1 VNYFKTKRVKEERS
15 NSLSQR
21 NSDWLEGRVSVAT
34 GPPVLIADD
43 SESDIFFLLRA
54 FSASRVKN
62 PVYVVRS
69 GAEAIQYLAGEGKF
83 SNRARFPMPKIVF
96 LDLKM
101 PPPDGLEVLQ
111 WKEKRKD
118 FTRMLWVAMSNFD
131 VVKTI
136 NEAYAAGATTFLTK
150 PLDGADVK
158 NLIDAFEEYW
168 TINETQG
175 PHEIVATN
183 VSDKR

>member
-1 VNYFKTKRVKEERS
+1 M
-15 NSLSQR
+15 
-21 NSDWLEGRVSVAT
+21 SVAT
-34 GPPVLIADD
+34 GPAVLIADD

-83 SNRARFPMPKIVF
+83 ANRTRFPMPKIVF
-96 LDLKM
+96 LDMKM
-101 PPPDGLEVLQ
+101 PPPDGLEVLR
-111 WKEKRKD
+111 WKETQRN

-136 NEAYAAGATTFLTK
+136 NGAYAAGATTFLTK

-158 NLIDAFEEYW
+158 NLIEAFDEYW
-168 TINETQG
+168 TINDTAG
-175 PHEIVATN
+175 PHEVIATTVTGN
-183 VSDKR
+183 P

>member
-1 VNYFKTKRVKEERS
+1 VKEDRS

-34 GPPVLIADD
+34 GPSVLIADD

-54 FSASRVKN
+54 FSTSRVKN

-83 SNRARFPMPKIVF
+83 QNRARFPLPKIVF

-101 PPPDGLEVLQ
+101 PPPDGLDVLR
-111 WKEKRKD
+111 WKEKRND
-118 FTRMLWVAMSNFD
+118 LPRMLWVAMSNFD

-136 NEAYAAGATTFLTK
+136 NQAYAAGATTFLTK
-150 PLDGADVK
+150 PLDAADIK

-168 TINETQG
+168 TISEGQE
-175 PHEIVATN
+175 PSEIVLPNIAGN
-183 VSDKR
+183 A

>member
-1 VNYFKTKRVKEERS
+1 M
-15 NSLSQR
+15 
-21 NSDWLEGRVSVAT
+21 SVAT
-34 GPPVLIADD
+34 GPAVLIADD

-83 SNRARFPMPKIVF
+83 ANRARFPMPKIVF
-96 LDLKM
+96 LDMKM
-101 PPPDGLEVLQ
+101 PPPDGLEVLR
-111 WKEKRKD
+111 WKETQKN
-118 FTRMLWVAMSNFD
+118 FARMLWVAMSNFD

-158 NLIDAFEEYW
+158 NLIEAFDEYW
-168 TINETQG
+168 TINDTAG
-175 PHEIVATN
+175 PHEVIATTVTGN
-183 VSDKR
+183 P

>member
-1 VNYFKTKRVKEERS
+1 VKEERS

-21 NSDWLEGRVSVAT
+21 NSDWLEGRVSVAS
-34 GPPVLIADD
+34 GPSVLIADD

-69 GAEAIQYLAGEGKF
+69 GAEAIQYLTGEGKF
-83 SNRARFPMPKIVF
+83 SNRERFPLPKIVF

-101 PPPDGLEVLQ
+101 PPPDGLEVLR
-111 WKEKRKD
+111 WKEGQKLP
-118 FTRMLWVAMSNFD
+118 RMLWVAMSNFD

-150 PLDGADVK
+150 PLDAIDVK
-158 NLIDAFEEYW
+158 NLIEAFDEYW
-168 TINETQG
+168 TVSET
-175 PHEIVATN
+175 HESSEIIATN
-183 VSDKR
+183 VTGNL

>member
-1 VNYFKTKRVKEERS
+1 VKEDRT

-34 GPPVLIADD
+34 GPSVLIADD

-69 GAEAIQYLAGEGKF
+69 GAEAMQYLSGEGKF
-83 SNRARFPMPKIVF
+83 ANRDRFPLPKIVF

-101 PPPDGLEVLQ
+101 PAPDGLAVLR
-111 WKEKRKD
+111 WKESRKELP
-118 FTRMLWVAMSNFD
+118 RMLWVAMSNFD

-150 PLDGADVK
+150 PLDAADVK
-158 NLIDAFEEYW
+158 NLIEAFDQYW
-168 TINETQG
+168 TINESQDSA
-175 PHEIVATN
+175 EILVGGLE
-183 VSDKR
+183 KH

>member
-1 VNYFKTKRVKEERS
+1 MS
-15 NSLSQR
+15 AAS
-21 NSDWLEGRVSVAT
+21 
-34 GPPVLIADD
+34 GPPVLVADD

-69 GAEAIQYLAGEGKF
+69 GAEAIAYLAGEGTF
-83 SNRARFPMPKIVF
+83 ANRARFPIPAIVF

-101 PPPDGLEVLQ
+101 PPPDGLEVLR
-111 WKEKRKD
+111 WKEKQKQ
-118 FTRMLWVAMSNFD
+118 FPRMLWVAMSNFD

-150 PLDGADVK
+150 PLEGADVR

-168 TINETQG
+168 TISDSNENS
-175 PHEIVATN
+175 EVIVTTIRGN
-183 VSDKR
+183 EKE

>member
-1 VNYFKTKRVKEERS
+1 MKEERS

-21 NSDWLEGRVSVAT
+21 NADWLEGRVSVAS
-34 GPPVLIADD
+34 GPSVLIADD

-54 FSASRVKN
+54 FSTSRVKN

-83 SNRARFPMPKIVF
+83 ANRSRFPLPKIVF

-101 PPPDGLEVLQ
+101 PPPDGLEVLK
-111 WKEKRKD
+111 WKETRKD
-118 FTRMLWVAMSNFD
+118 LPRMLWVAMSNFD

-158 NLIDAFEEYW
+158 NLIEAFDEYW
-168 TINETQG
+168 TISETAENS
-175 PHEIVATN
+175 EIIATTVTGN
-183 VSDKR
+183 L

>member
-1 VNYFKTKRVKEERS
+1 MKEERS

-21 NSDWLEGRVSVAT
+21 NSDWLEGRVSVAS

-69 GAEAIQYLAGEGKF
+69 GAEAIQYLAGEEKF
-83 SNRARFPMPKIVF
+83 SNRTRFPMPRIVF

-101 PPPDGLEVLQ
+101 PPPDGLEVLR
-111 WKEKRKD
+111 WKEKQKD

-150 PLDGADVK
+150 PIEGADVK
-158 NLIDAFEEYW
+158 NLIEAFDQYW
-168 TINETQG
+168 TISETHEA
-175 PHEIVATN
+175 HEIIATN
-183 VSDKR
+183 VSGNP

>member
-1 VNYFKTKRVKEERS
+1 
-15 NSLSQR
+15 
-21 NSDWLEGRVSVAT
+21 
-34 GPPVLIADD
+34 
-43 SESDIFFLLRA
+43 
-54 FSASRVKN
+54 
-62 PVYVVRS
+62 
-69 GAEAIQYLAGEGKF
+69 
-83 SNRARFPMPKIVF
+83 MPKIVF

-168 TINETQG
+168 TINETQE
-175 PHEIVATN
+175 PHEVTATN
-183 VSDKR
+183 VSDNR

>member
-1 VNYFKTKRVKEERS
+1 M
-15 NSLSQR
+15 
-21 NSDWLEGRVSVAT
+21 SVAT
-34 GPPVLIADD
+34 GPAVLIADD

-83 SNRARFPMPKIVF
+83 ANRARFPMPKIVF
-96 LDLKM
+96 LDMKM
-101 PPPDGLEVLQ
+101 PPPDGLEVLR
-111 WKEKRKD
+111 WKETQKN
-118 FTRMLWVAMSNFD
+118 FARMLWVAMSNFD

-158 NLIDAFEEYW
+158 NLIEAFDEYW
-168 TINETQG
+168 TINDTAG
-175 PHEIVATN
+175 PHEVITTTVTGN
-183 VSDKR
+183 P

>member
-1 VNYFKTKRVKEERS
+1 VSENKVNA
-15 NSLSQR
+15 LSQR
-21 NSDWLEGRVSVAT
+21 NSDWLEGRISSAS
-34 GPPVLIADD
+34 GAPVLIADD

-54 FSASRVKN
+54 FAASKVRN

-69 GAEAIQYLAGEGKF
+69 GAEAIDYLSGNGKF
-83 SNRARFPMPKIVF
+83 ANRARYPLPKIVF

-101 PPPDGLEVLQ
+101 PAPDGLEVLR
-111 WKEKRKD
+111 WKERQRELP
-118 FTRMLWVAMSNFD
+118 RMLWVAMSNFD

-158 NLIDAFEEYW
+158 NLIEAFDEYW
-168 TINETQG
+168 T
-175 PHEIVATN
+175 VAEPVLEKGAT
-183 VSDKR
+183 SIGRALPY